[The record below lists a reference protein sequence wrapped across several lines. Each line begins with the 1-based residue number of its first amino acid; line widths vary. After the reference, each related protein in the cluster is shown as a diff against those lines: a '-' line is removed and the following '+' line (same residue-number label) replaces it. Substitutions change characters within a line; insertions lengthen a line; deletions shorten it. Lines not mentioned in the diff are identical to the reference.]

1 MPRSTLKEAAL
12 EPSIDLAHLQ
22 LAGDGA
28 QLYRN
33 ALSVSEVDQLRA
45 LAEPLVAG
53 QSGARIFG
61 GAIAAIV
68 AAPDGAFMRIA
79 VEALG
84 ADAKPIR
91 AVLFD
96 KSEEVNW
103 SAGWHQDRTIAVR
116 ERHEAEGYGPWSVK
130 GGAIHVE
137 PPFEILRDMITLRAH
152 LDDCGAD
159 NAPLLVAPGSHRL
172 GRVPIAAIDDAAARL
187 GSICCLARAGD
198 IWVYATPILHAS
210 DRAKQPRRRR
220 VLQVDFSA
228 SPLANGLEWLGI
240 ESSR

>member
-1 MPRSTLKEAAL
+1 MT
-12 EPSIDLAHLQ
+12 DLASLTRAAH
-22 LAGDGA
+22 GA
-28 QLYRN
+28 QLHPN
-33 ALSVSEVDQLRA
+33 ALSASEVDQLRA

-61 GAIAAIV
+61 GAVAAAIAA
-68 AAPDGAFMRIA
+68 PGSAFVRIA
-79 VEALG
+79 AESLG
-84 ADAKPIR
+84 PGARPTR
-91 AVLFD
+91 AILFD
-96 KSEEVNW
+96 KSEEANW

-116 ERHEAEGYGPWSVK
+116 ERREIEGYGPWSVK
-130 GGAIHVE
+130 GGAVHVE
-137 PPFEILRDMITLRAH
+137 PPFETLRDMITLRAH
-152 LDDCGAD
+152 LDDCDVD

-187 GSICCLARAGD
+187 GSVCCLARAGD

-228 SPLANGLEWLGI
+228 SPLADGLEWLGI
-240 ESSR
+240 EGSR

>member
-1 MPRSTLKEAAL
+1 MPRSLLKEGSL
-12 EPSIDLAHLQ
+12 QSTTDLAGLQ
-22 LAGDGA
+22 LARDGA

-33 ALSVSEVDQLRA
+33 ALSASEVDQLRA

-53 QSGARIFG
+53 QSGARICDG
-61 GAIAAIV
+61 EIAVAIGAPDRAFVRIAA
-68 AAPDGAFMRIA
+68 
-79 VEALG
+79 ESLG
-84 ADAKPIR
+84 PKARPVR

-96 KSEEVNW
+96 KSEEANW

-116 ERHEAEGYGPWSVK
+116 ERRETDGYGPWSVK

-152 LDDCGAD
+152 LDDCDAD
-159 NAPLLVAPGSHRL
+159 NAPLLIAPGSHRL
-172 GRVPIAAIDDAAARL
+172 GRVPIGAIDQAAARL
-187 GSICCLARAGD
+187 GSLCCLARAGD

-220 VLQVDFSA
+220 VVQVDFSA
-228 SPLANGLEWLGI
+228 SPLADGLQWLGI
-240 ESSR
+240 GGNG

>member
-1 MPRSTLKEAAL
+1 MT
-12 EPSIDLAHLQ
+12 DLASLT
-22 LAGDGA
+22 LAAHGA
-28 QLYRN
+28 QLHCN
-33 ALSVSEVDQLRA
+33 ALFVLEVERLRE
-45 LAEPLVAG
+45 LAGPLVAG

-61 GAIAAIV
+61 GEIGATIAAS
-68 AAPDGAFMRIA
+68 DGAFMRIA
-79 VEALG
+79 VQALG
-84 ADAKPIR
+84 ARSRPVR

-96 KSEEVNW
+96 KSEEANW

-116 ERHEAEGYGPWSVK
+116 ERRETEGYGPWSVK
-130 GGAIHVE
+130 GGAVHVE

-152 LDDCGAD
+152 LDDCDAD

-228 SPLANGLEWLGI
+228 SPLADGLEWLGI
-240 ESSR
+240 EGSR